1 MPESLKQAAKNNET
15 LAFGGALKL
24 SRPTSDSRRSGFYN
38 ARNNRTA
45 SPEGVPTTIH
55 SFF

>member
-38 ARNNRTA
+38 AR
-45 SPEGVPTTIH
+45 
-55 SFF
+55 